1 MIIIRGVFI
10 ISSPLRHPALLLRVP
25 PLFLFAASSFAPI
38 WPLQVRQPQLCSSM
52 PFACLP
58 LLPTRPH
65 TLSLSYPPAR
75 PSNSQFPTRFP
86 LICYLWLLLIPL
98 LLPVHSLSPTRTSPY
113 LTYYYLFA
121 FSIRKD
127 PGVPDMMLSLSAAPL
142 GLSAS
147 TPFASI
153 CKS

>member
-25 PLFLFAASSFAPI
+25 PPLPLCRIFFCSYLASSSPPTPIMFFHAFRLPASPSDPPHPVTFLSSRPSFKFAVPNTF
-38 WPLQVRQPQLCSSM
+38 PSNL
-52 PFACLP
+52 LP
-58 LLPTRPH
+58 LATLDPAPSASALPFSDTH
-65 TLSLSYPPAR
+65 
-75 PSNSQFPTRFP
+75 
-86 LICYLWLLLIPL
+86 I
-98 LLPVHSLSPTRTSPY
+98 PY